1 MSNQGRY
8 EDAIDLTG
16 SEADDEQPQITHS
29 GISVAV
35 LGQVFDKRIDAYQ

>member
-1 MSNQGRY
+1 MSDHGRS

-16 SEADDEQPQITHS
+16 SEADDEQPQLTHS

-35 LGQVFDKRIDAYQ
+35 LGQVFDKRVDAYQ